1 MITLNNIPVSFL
13 YDVPKAVDHK
23 NIILDLIQKIP
34 PNKYKEISHTDVN
47 LPEGFHR

>member
-23 NIILDLIQKIP
+23 NIILDLIQNNIYMMYLKPLIIKI
-34 PNKYKEISHTDVN
+34 
-47 LPEGFHR
+47 LF